1 MGGSSIHICSMNIGE
16 GNFHIMFKRLGHCAA
31 IQPEA
36 ISRRLAV
43 FANIFRLAACCLA
56 DIRPFRSVLALIA
69 ALWAGLFKSAVWPI
83 GAGNA
88 ENMGLGA
95 QGGTTNKNISCAIL
109 KRFSIFRC
117 FLYNCQRLCFVSFY
131 LLIF

>member
-1 MGGSSIHICSMNIGE
+1 MGCSSIHICSMNIGE

-95 QGGTTNKNISCAIL
+95 QGEQQIKTFRARFLKGFRYFDVSCIIASACASC
-109 KRFSIFRC
+109 RFIC
-117 FLYNCQRLCFVSFY
+117 
-131 LLIF
+131 